1 MGRFYKTTM
10 PTYENFIDEIPYE
23 LLGLAIAKKE
33 GDLSNTEQ
41 GLQSAGQILSN
52 LKTRARKPDAQY
64 LQEKVSEVEKIIDE
78 TTQNLVKNPDSYRE
92 AQRRLKQVS
101 AQLQQEMNNGKIG
114 EIVREFDD
122 WQKYLKEAQERRDFL
137 IKQKV
142 GDAALIASEY
152 ERVLA
157 MEDEDYQGFEK
168 SARKG
173 NFSKWGLHG
182 TDFTTS
188 MGKVLKKF
196 QPTENDWKVLENWG
210 TAKIDRSGKTISVDD
225 NRIMKAIFDYTR
237 TPQGSQIL
245 ARDIHLGRYSAEDFT
260 NMFTEEGKLNPERSG
275 AFDAVV
281 KTLVEQYKQ
290 SKSKTST
297 DRSGWSESGK
307 KLLTEGAKKL
317 QVQISKNYFLGGEQ
331 LTAIN
336 VDSSGGVYYGV
347 QIGDNLY
354 AVSPDVLEKAKIFGF
369 KAVKKKPGKDIFN
382 DDGSLNEQATILET
396 EYYQQSEIEAAKSFL
411 ELTQRNQELHSQKK
425 HGDFYFEDKSSYGVY
440 PILTQERLLE
450 IIAEEG
456 GSIKA
461 ASTFFAYGGIVQK
474 FDLGGEVKHR
484 RAQKLQQQPPSA
496 LGHRTRHNQTYG
508 QTQTYQQQPQSAL
521 DSLQEKTFEPKFL
534 GVPTKQVA
542 YATANKTFKD
552 YLSDVQISKQK
563 LESLHRHRE
572 ATITDKVMLKTE
584 YANSMEALS
593 SQLRKAAEI
602 MKIDKVFDG
611 DENKIKDVVDY
622 GYNKITDNLDNYYF
636 EDFDNRTIDIEK
648 LILPAVKNNKNS
660 VLATKN
666 LIEKTFFSQDEN
678 GDIKSNLEG
687 VFVDEDGKV
696 KVTPDAFVKFYEN
709 IDAQILYNQSKLDSG
724 TLSLTNYGK
733 LYDQTPNLVKI
744 QKPLKNTYAS
754 IKNEIDTK
762 DRIFNTYIHK
772 IDKIQKT
779 EEIENIA
786 ISFDPKVIQENKE
799 DMREYG
805 LELAPVENLKKDI
818 QEVMKNILERYPELI
833 EEFKIYPRKETDSG
847 ITSDAGNA
855 LDEKFLDDNFTEI
868 LFTQRGRD
876 LLKKFSNADFTEILF
891 TPRGVDLVFEDFI
904 LNLPNIYKQSKSS
917 YVGTSKVTNMQ
928 NEVAKPIRDYHLDI
942 IKQSGVEDIFN
953 PILTIGDKKLDLT
966 NDSIVGDR
974 GKLRVLRE
982 QIDRAV
988 ILSNLYLATN
998 ISKGYFNLPSTQTDT
1013 AYMESKTGF
1022 ATNLERLPKSNFIVF
1037 DPQTKI
1043 NFKVSKT
1050 DDGTFTIFA
1059 KSIHNNNYTEVV
1071 KGVQDTPQDIQR
1083 EIIGI
1088 TQAAI
1093 ENKK

>member
-52 LKTRARKPDAQY
+52 LKTRARKPDTQY
-64 LQEKVSEVEKIIDE
+64 LQEKVSEVEKIVDE
-78 TTQNLVKNPDSYRE
+78 ITQNLVKNPDSYRE

-114 EIVREFDD
+114 TIVREFDD

-142 GDAALIASEY
+142 GDEALIASEY
-152 ERVLA
+152 ERVIA

-168 SARKG
+168 SARGG

-196 QPTENDWKVLENWG
+196 QPTENDWKILENWG
-210 TAKIDRSGKTISVDD
+210 TAKIDRSGKNTSIDD

-260 NMFTEEGKLNPERSG
+260 NMFTEDGKLNPERSG

-297 DRSGWSESGK
+297 DRSGWSKTGE

-317 QVQISKNYFLGGEQ
+317 QVQIAKNYFLDGTP

-354 AVSPDVLEKAKIFGF
+354 AVSPDVLQKANIPGF

-382 DDGSLNEQATILET
+382 SDGSLNEQATILET

-456 GSIKA
+456 DSIKA

-484 RAQKLQQQPPSA
+484 RAQKLQQQPQSTLSRRAIP
-496 LGHRTRHNQTYG
+496 NQTYG
-508 QTQTYQQQPQSAL
+508 QNQTYQQQQQTQSAL
-521 DSLQEKTFEPKFL
+521 DSLQEKTFEPKFF
-534 GVPTKQVA
+534 GVPTRKVA
-542 YATANKTFKD
+542 YATANKTFQG

-563 LESLHRHRE
+563 LESLGRYPE
-572 ATITDKVMLKTE
+572 ATITDTVMLRTD
-584 YANSMEALS
+584 YANAMEALS

-622 GYNKITDNLDNYYF
+622 GFNKITDNLNNYYF
-636 EDFDNRTIDIEK
+636 EDFDNKTIDIEK
-648 LILPAVKNNKNS
+648 LILTAVKNSKNS
-660 VLATKN
+660 ALETKN

-678 GDIKSNLEG
+678 GNIKSNLEG

-696 KVTPDAFVKFYEN
+696 KVTPDTFVKFYEQVREQFDTDSLASMHRHFDGKAYRRQMNLGSN
-709 IDAQILYNQSKLDSG
+709 I
-724 TLSLTNYGK
+724 LT
-733 LYDQTPNLVKI
+733 
-744 QKPLKNTYAS
+744 PLKQTYAS

-805 LELAPVENLKKDI
+805 IELAPVAKLKKDI
-818 QEVMKNILERYPELI
+818 QETIKNSLKRYPELL
-833 EEFKIYPRKETDSG
+833 EEFKVYPKKETDSG

-855 LDEKFLDDNFTEI
+855 LDEKFLD
-868 LFTQRGRD
+868 
-876 LLKKFSNADFTEILF
+876 ADFTEILF
-891 TPRGVDLVFEDFI
+891 TPRGIDLVIGDEYV
-904 LNLPNIYKQSKSS
+904 LNLPNTYKQSKSS
-917 YVGTSKVTNMQ
+917 YVGTSKVTNVQ
-928 NEVAKPIRDYHLDI
+928 NEVAKLVRDYHLDI

-974 GKLRVLRE
+974 GKLRVLKE
-982 QIDRAV
+982 QIDKAA
-988 ILSNLYLATN
+988 ILSNLPLATE
-998 ISKGYFNLPSTQTDT
+998 ISEKYFNLPTTQLDT
-1013 AYMESKTGF
+1013 AFMEGTTGF
-1022 ATNLERLPKSNFIVF
+1022 TTDGKRLPKSNFIVF

-1043 NFKVSKT
+1043 SFKVSKT

-1059 KSIHNNNYTEVV
+1059 KSIHDNNYTEVV

-1083 EIIGI
+1083 EIIGAS
-1088 TQAAI
+1088 QEVLA
-1093 ENKK
+1093 NKK